1 MNNNCNC
8 AQSGTTGLEPI
19 IPDVLTV
26 SGGLPI
32 SLSSGHALAY
42 AGLE

>member
-19 IPDVLTV
+19 TPDVLTV
-26 SGGLPI
+26 SGGFPI
-32 SLSSGHALAY
+32 SLSSDDAPAY
-42 AGLE
+42 AGL